1 MTTSASTG
9 RMIRQLVSK
18 DWQLVRGPVM
28 AYGLLAL
35 ISLALMFLENQLLFT
50 VGSIVLITVVVIVGA
65 QLVFGTVVN
74 ERKQQTLPFVMSLP
88 ITYMQYSAAKLI
100 ANLGIFL
107 VAWLAIYT
115 VVVAMIASRDG
126 LANGLIPFS
135 TIVLLE
141 LFIAFALTLAVAIVS
156 ESETWSVVVMSVGN
170 VSVSIFIISMASIPA
185 IGSHIH
191 SPSAVWNSTAITIVA
206 IEVALV
212 LAIVCV
218 SLFLQSRK
226 HDFL

>member
-1 MTTSASTG
+1 MTTNATTG
-9 RMIRQLVSK
+9 QIIRILVTK
-18 DWQLVRGPVM
+18 DWQLVRGPIV

-35 ISLALMFLENQLLFT
+35 ISLALMFSKIQLLFT
-50 VGSIVLITVVVIVGA
+50 VGSILLITVVVIIGA

-88 ITYMQYSAAKLI
+88 ITYMSYSAAKLI
-100 ANLGIFL
+100 TNLGVFL

-115 VVVAMIASRDG
+115 AVVVMIATRDD
-126 LANGLIPFS
+126 LANGLIPYA
-135 TIVLLE
+135 TIVLIE

-170 VSVSIFIISMASIPA
+170 VSVSIFMISIASIPA
-185 IGSHIH
+185 IGGHIQ
-191 SPSAVWNSTAITIVA
+191 SPSAVWNSAAITIVA
-206 IEVALV
+206 IEVAIV
-212 LAIVCV
+212 LAIVCI
-218 SLFLQSRK
+218 SLYLQSRK